1 MPSAREKAFPFFPA
15 LLAFAAAGGLAALA
29 VRFYR
34 RPWET
39 VLAVIR
45 GGLLLAGIREE
56 ACNLDGVAMHYYCT
70 GRRGTAIVLIHG
82 LGSSAETWAAL
93 IPLLSREYLVYAPDM
108 PGFVKTPLAPAA
120 STIGTHALYL
130 HPFLPP
136 LCSPRVTLVG

>member
-1 MPSAREKAFPFFPA
+1 MPSARGKAFPFFPV

-56 ACNLDGVAMHYYCT
+56 ACNLDGVAIHYYFT
-70 GRRGTAIVLIHG
+70 GRRGTAIVLLHA
-82 LGSSAETWAAL
+82 LARSPLSSPPL
-93 IPLLSREYLVYAPDM
+93 IPRSPRTYLVAAP
-108 PGFVKTPLAPAA
+108 
-120 STIGTHALYL
+120 
-130 HPFLPP
+130 
-136 LCSPRVTLVG
+136 

>member
-1 MPSAREKAFPFFPA
+1 MPSARGKAFPFFPV

-56 ACNLDGVAMHYYCT
+56 ACNLDGVAMHYYCA
-70 GRRGTAIVLIHG
+70 GRRGTPIVLIHEV
-82 LGSSAETWAAL
+82 LAKRPWLRREPLSARMSSTCNAFSMRSAT
-93 IPLLSREYLVYAPDM
+93 
-108 PGFVKTPLAPAA
+108 
-120 STIGTHALYL
+120 
-130 HPFLPP
+130 
-136 LCSPRVTLVG
+136 RV

>member
-15 LLAFAAAGGLAALA
+15 LLVLAAAGGLAVLA

-56 ACNLDGVAMHYYCT
+56 ACNLDGVAMHYYCA
-70 GRRGTAIVLIHG
+70 GRRGTPIVLIHG
-82 LGSSAETWAAL
+82 LGSSADTLPPL
-93 IPLLSREYLVYAPDM
+93 IPLFTREYLVYAPDM
-108 PGFVKTPLAPAA
+108 PGFGR
-120 STIGTHALYL
+120 S
-130 HPFLPP
+130 PP
-136 LCSPRVTLVG
+136 

>member
-1 MPSAREKAFPFFPA
+1 MG
-15 LLAFAAAGGLAALA
+15 LGGGGCLAVRA

-56 ACNLDGVAMHYYCT
+56 ACNLDGVAMHYYCA
-70 GRRGTAIVLIHG
+70 GRRGTPIVLIHG

-108 PGFVKTPLAPAA
+108 PGFGKKPLAPEGA
-120 STIGTHALYL
+120 TIGTPALSL
-130 HPFLPP
+130 QRILVPHI
-136 LCSPRVTLVG
+136 SPRSPPV